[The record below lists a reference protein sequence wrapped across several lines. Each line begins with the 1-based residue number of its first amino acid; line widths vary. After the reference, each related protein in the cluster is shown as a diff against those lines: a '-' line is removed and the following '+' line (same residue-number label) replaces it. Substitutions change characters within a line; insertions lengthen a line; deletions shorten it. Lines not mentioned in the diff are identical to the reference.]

1 MKTKIITIGFDGP
14 NRVGKGTQ
22 CIRLQKWLAGHE
34 IPSLIIRGAGSR
46 RGKGEQ
52 PGDPQSLWWQEV
64 NLWLHTSQASCHD
77 WNMTAY
83 KLARELLVW
92 RDRVLPNWVKSSGQE
107 FGVLIVDRSLLS
119 RIMIPRAMGLA
130 DIAHNLYPE
139 QARLKGRRISPEL
152 VCPDLIFNLTAPWWI
167 LNARL
172 DSSDPKYEFRKKVIA
187 ETYHWFKDAVT
198 YLSKPLQA
206 RVVEIDSSRDIEVV
220 FSDVLAILLTHFDC
234 LKRLD
239 DPNHDS

>member
-22 CIRLQKWLAGHE
+22 CIRLQKWLADHE

-64 NLWLHTSQASCHD
+64 NLWLHTPQASCHD

-83 KLARELLVW
+83 RLARELLVW
-92 RDRVLPNWVKSSGQE
+92 RDRVLPNWVKSAGQE

-119 RIMIPRAMGLA
+119 RTMIPRAMGLA

-139 QARLKGRRISPEL
+139 QARLKGRRIWPEL